1 VNSLPSDGLVTGL
14 GTGFSPGFS
23 CSLTRWTLCGF
34 GTRGAGGTGRTGGSK
49 AGCTGIGWFV
59 CAVRGLSLGSRFR
72 LIVACFGLIVACFG
86 LIIACFGLIVACF
99 TCGADGFFGRLHS
112 IVSGSWTGL
121 SGLTAVIA

>member
-1 VNSLPSDGLVTGL
+1 MNSLPSDGLVTGL

-72 LIVACFGLIVACFG
+72 LIVACFGLIVACF
-86 LIIACFGLIVACF
+86 